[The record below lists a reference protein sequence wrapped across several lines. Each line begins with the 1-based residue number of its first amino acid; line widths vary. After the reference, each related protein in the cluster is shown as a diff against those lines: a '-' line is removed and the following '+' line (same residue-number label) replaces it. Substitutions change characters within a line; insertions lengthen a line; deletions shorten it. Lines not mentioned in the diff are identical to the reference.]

1 MNPGTAVIVNLLG
14 GVALLLW
21 GVRMVRTGVMRT
33 WGERLK
39 FFIEHRLGSRWTA
52 FLAGGLAT
60 IVVGSGTATSLIVT
74 NIAATGA
81 LPLFLGLSVL
91 LGADVG
97 SAVLSSAVASGSSLA
112 LWTSPIFLFI
122 GYILFNWSEEFKP
135 HNMGRILIG
144 LGLMLLSLRLVSQAT
159 MPLNAASLFHDVLS
173 AVGQEPPLAFLVGAL
188 MAWAFHSTLASI
200 LLIASLLA
208 NGSMEF
214 AGAFGF
220 ILGINCG
227 GSLPA
232 VTGALGLPVAARRL
246 PVSNFICRSVFGIIL
261 LLLAHLV
268 LPYFAALPLNAMQL
282 TLAFHV
288 AFNVAVALIFLPIA
302 KILDPVLRQIMP
314 DANVVEDTLARP
326 RYLDASALN
335 SPSIALANATIETA
349 RMSEVLDRMFKTAL
363 KAMANES
370 IETLKLL
377 KQQDDQLNTYQ
388 SAVQNYVSE
397 ISQENINAEQSRKA
411 LEITL
416 YVSNLEHAGDII
428 HLNLADRIQAKV
440 KEAAAFT
447 IEEQASL
454 DNLCLIIHDNIRL
467 ATAVLGSG
475 DVEGAKRLIAQKDAF
490 RLLENQVIDEHF
502 KRGPVNKK
510 AALRRSA
517 LFIDII
523 RDLHRI
529 NSHIVSAGYPIVD
542 AAGLLRSSRLRQK
555 TQGQE

>member
-1 MNPGTAVIVNLLG
+1 MNQGTAVIVNLLG

-33 WGERLK
+33 WGERLT
-39 FFIEHRLGSRWTA
+39 FFIEHRLGSRISA
-52 FLAGGLAT
+52 FAAGVIAT
-60 IVVGSGTATSLIVT
+60 LIVGSGTATTLIVT
-74 NIAATGA
+74 NIAVTGA
-81 LPLFLGLSVL
+81 LPVALGLAVL

-97 SAVLSSAVASGSSLA
+97 SAVLSSVVASGSSLA
-112 LWTSPIFLFI
+112 LWTSPIFLFV
-122 GYILFNWSEEFKP
+122 GYMLFNWTREFKP
-135 HNMGRILIG
+135 HNIGRILVG

-159 MPLNAASLFHDVLS
+159 APLNEATLFHDVLS
-173 AVGQEPPLAFLVGAL
+173 AVGHEPLLAFLVGAV
-188 MAWAFHSTLASI
+188 MAWAFHSTLAAI
-200 LLIASLLA
+200 LLIASLLS
-208 NGSMEF
+208 NGSLEF

-232 VTGALGLPVAARRL
+232 LTASLGLPAMARRL
-246 PVSNFICRSVFGIIL
+246 PVSNLICRFILGIV
-261 LLLAHLV
+261 LLALSSSIIPHLKTM
-268 LPYFAALPLNAMQL
+268 PMDALNL
-282 TLAFHV
+282 TLGFHV
-288 AFNVAVALIFLPIA
+288 AFNFLIAILFLPITGIIALLA
-302 KILDPVLRQIMP
+302 KRFLP
-314 DANVVEDTLARP
+314 DQAESQDTLDSP
-326 RYLDASALN
+326 RYLDVTALN
-335 SPSIALANATIETA
+335 SPTIALANATIETA

-363 KAMANES
+363 KAMS
-370 IETLKLL
+370 SGSTETLKLL
-377 KQQDDQLNTYQ
+377 KPQDEKLNQYQ

-397 ISQENINAEQSRKA
+397 ISQGELTKDQNRRA

-428 HLNLADRIQAKV
+428 HLNLSDRIKAKL
-440 KEAAAFT
+440 KEGAVFT

-475 DVEGAKRLIAQKDAF
+475 DIEGAKRLIAQKDAF
-490 RLLENQVIDEHF
+490 RLLEHKVIDEHF
-502 KRGPVNKK
+502 KRGTVNKK

-542 AAGLLRSSRLRQK
+542 AAGLLRSSRLRHDK
-555 TQGQE
+555 V